1 MKGRADRFTA
11 VVLAGDRTP
20 DDPVARAA
28 GVSCKAL
35 VPVAGT
41 PMVMRVLGALDLAR
55 DVGARMLCG
64 PSRTAV
70 DEHADLKALIESGAV
85 QWMEPQATPSTSA
98 STAMDSLSEPGP
110 VLLTTADHALLTAP
124 VIDYFCSE
132 ARAKGCDLVVAL
144 ARYELVA
151 SAYPGVRRTALRLRD
166 GGYCGC
172 NLFAFLTPPARAAAA
187 FWRRVEHQR
196 KQPLRLITTLGWIAV
211 FRYLTGQLSLGEGLA
226 RLSRRMGL
234 SVEVVMLPFPEAAL
248 DVDTASDWTLVQ
260 TIAGERG
267 R

>member
-1 MKGRADRFTA
+1 MSSPTTPFTA
-11 VVLAGDRTP
+11 VVLAADRSST
-20 DDPVARAA
+20 DPVARAA
-28 GVSCKAL
+28 GVCCKAL
-35 VPVAGT
+35 APVGSV
-41 PMVMRVLGALDLAR
+41 PMVLRVLTALGQAQDIGSRL
-55 DVGARMLCG
+55 LCG
-64 PSRTAV
+64 PAWSAV
-70 DEHADLKALIESGAV
+70 DQHAELRALISSGHV
-85 QWMEPQATPSTSA
+85 RWMEPQATPSTSA
-98 STAMDSLSEPGP
+98 SAAMDSLSEPGP

-124 VIDYFCSE
+124 IIDYFCSE
-132 ARAKGCDLVVAL
+132 ARAKGCDLAVGL

-172 NLFAFLTPPARAAAA
+172 NLFAFLTPPARAAAT

-226 RLSRRMGL
+226 RISRRMGL
-234 SVEVVMLPFPEAAL
+234 SVKAVMLPFPQAAL